1 VVGRRNLLPLLVLSF
16 WMGCSDG
23 EDTRRAAPGADPAFK
38 VVEMAPDTAPTLQLA
53 VQACV
58 GLYNRET
65 GGSVYVRRREN
76 DDRWLNELN
85 LTPDEIIT
93 DARSFLD
100 GCLADFQRCVRYDYD
115 SQQHLIP
122 NIITVG
128 AVLGAVPLDEEMG
141 ATCSNAV
148 FDAVEAFK
156 TRNTRALATRYVY
169 DTYVEYTTGWAML
182 NPGFEVRPKEISDLW
197 DPPIVRDVD
206 PFLVDFVFSQKLFVT
221 FLVNGCIGGTEES
234 ALLDEMAAVNPWPR
248 PIGVYGYAN
257 YWHIG
262 GDLFESQ
269 TLCSASRNMGA
280 IPSEVY
286 NLSFFSTMRGPITDP
301 DEIRQNEPEDVDY
314 DPDHTYV
321 AFLVGDGDNTAFILD
336 QRAEWMR
343 QRTEDCAAGE
353 GSCPPLT
360 WTVSPHLPRLAPDV
374 LKWYYARSHE
384 TGKDYFAL
392 PPSGHLYALPASMEE
407 TVVQDQF
414 VAATEEDARL
424 LGTRSTVH
432 WEWLGTWQVAE
443 ETLLP
448 RYARREGP
456 IQGVFPVNVPYMIP
470 IASWK
475 PGQFF
480 KRIEGP
486 DGGKV
491 ALFRPRE
498 WRGVDGGGGV
508 TGLEHEFYL
517 TPESMAEELGG
528 YPRGTVTGVY
538 MTSDG
543 GLNLRN
549 SVMELVKFLPEH
561 VRLVSADTAARLAL
575 EASGSGLAEPGS
587 EGIR

>member
-1 VVGRRNLLPLLVLSF
+1 VIARKNLIPLLLLSVC
-16 WMGCSDG
+16 MGCTNG
-23 EDTRRAAPGADPAFK
+23 EDAGQAAPGADHALT
-38 VVEMAPDTAPTLQLA
+38 VVEMAPDTAPAVQLA
-53 VQACV
+53 VQACA

-65 GGSVYVRRREN
+65 GGSVYTRRREN
-76 DDRWLNELN
+76 DDRWLDELN
-85 LTPDEIIT
+85 LTPGKIIT

-100 GCLADFQRCVRYDYD
+100 TCLADFPSCVRYDYD

-128 AVLGAVPLDEEMG
+128 AVLGAVPLDEDMG
-141 ATCSNAV
+141 ATCSNV
-148 FDAVEAFK
+148 LFDAVAAFES
-156 TRNTRALATRYVY
+156 RNTPCLATRYVY
-169 DTYVEYTTGWAML
+169 DTYVDDTTGWAML
-182 NPGFEVRPKEISDLW
+182 NPGFEVRPETIPELW

-234 ALLDEMAAVNPWPR
+234 ALLNEMAAVNPWPK

-262 GDLFESQ
+262 GDIFESQ

-286 NLSFFSTMRGPITDP
+286 NLSFFSTMREPITDP
-301 DEIRQNEPEDVDY
+301 DEIQPNPLEDIGY
-314 DPDHTYV
+314 DPDKTYV
-321 AFLVGDGDNTAFILD
+321 AFLVGDGDNTAFIMD
-336 QRAEWMR
+336 SRAEWMR

-353 GSCPPLT
+353 DSCPPLT

-407 TVVQDQF
+407 TSVQDQF
-414 VAATEEDARL
+414 VAATERDARL
-424 LGTRSTVH
+424 LGTRSTVD
-432 WEWLGTWQVAE
+432 WEWLGTWRTAE
-443 ETLLP
+443 ETFLP
-448 RYARREGP
+448 RYARKEGA
-456 IQGVFPVNVPYMIP
+456 IKGVFPVNVPYMIP
-470 IASWK
+470 IVTWK

-480 KRIEGP
+480 KVIEGQ

-491 ALFRPRE
+491 VLFRPRE
-498 WRGVDGGGGV
+498 WRGVDGGGGIL
-508 TGLEHEFYL
+508 GFEQEFFL
-517 TPESMAEELGG
+517 TPESMAAELGG
-528 YPRGTVTGVY
+528 YPRGTVAGVY

-549 SVMELVKFLPEH
+549 SVMELLKFLPEH
-561 VRLVSADTAARLAL
+561 VALVSADTATRLAL
-575 EASGSGLAEPGS
+575 EASGSGVE
-587 EGIR
+587 E